1 MIKIKYAI
9 QDTILCPLI
18 AQVIQKE
25 KYFDERND
33 LCQLQEL
40 LITELTFDKKKFYFT
55 SI

>member
-1 MIKIKYAI
+1 MIKTKYAI
-9 QDTILCPLI
+9 QDTILCLLI